1 MSNCK
6 SFFVLVLVGVLSVGA
21 GVAQSREGSSRSS
34 SFEVASSNL
43 TGVNTLWSASL
54 AASESSS
61 IDSAAESAKIV
72 AVPPPLP
79 AKNASEDSGRVLPFS
94 RIAIATKVGTLGYGG
109 QIATPLTSWL
119 NLRGGAHFFNF
130 GYGLTSDGTNY
141 YASLHMK
148 SGTVQADVYPFRH
161 SSFHVSPGI
170 LIFKSNVAAAM
181 YVPGGSTFTE
191 NNTDYIS
198 DPSDPVHGTGTIAFS
213 RSIMP
218 ALTIGFGNMITH
230 RESRHWSVPFE
241 IGAAYTGHNTIQI
254 NLAGSVCQT
263 SGCGSVND
271 PSVQQNVVQQQNK
284 INEDAKR
291 FQIYPIISSGV
302 SYRF

>member
-6 SFFVLVLVGVLSVGA
+6 TFFVLVLVGALSVGA
-21 GVAQSREGSSRSS
+21 AVAQSREGSSRNS

-54 AASESSS
+54 AATESSS
-61 IDSAAESAKIV
+61 MSSSAESSKII

-79 AKNASEDSGRVLPFS
+79 TKNTSQDSGRVLPFS
-94 RIAIATKVGTLGYGG
+94 RIAIATKIGTLGYGG
-109 QIATPLTSWL
+109 QIATPITRWM

-148 SGTVQADVYPFRH
+148 SGTAQVDVFPFRH

-170 LIFKSNVAAAM
+170 LIFRSTVAATM
-181 YVPGGSTFTE
+181 FVPGGNTFTE
-191 NNTDYIS
+191 NDTDYIS
-198 DPSDPVHGTGTIAFS
+198 SPSDPVHGSGSIAFS

-218 ALTIGFGNMITH
+218 ALTVGFGNMITR
-230 RESRHWSVPFE
+230 RENRHWSVPFD

-271 PSVQQNVVQQQNK
+271 PSVQQNIAQQQAK